1 MDFYYMPPS
10 APCRAVEMTA
20 KAVGVELNKKVL
32 NLPNGEHLKPEFV
45 KINPQHTIPTLV
57 DGDFAL
63 WESRAIMTYLCE
75 KYDTSKKWFPECPK
89 IRAIINQRMYF
100 DMGTLYKSFADYY
113 YPQIMKKAP
122 ADPEMFK
129 KIETAF
135 EFLNTFL
142 EGKQFAAGNAVT
154 VADIALLATMTN
166 FEAAQF
172 DYSKYTN
179 VSKWYETCKQ
189 VIPGYAENMEACVA
203 FQKYFKS
210 A

>member
-20 KAVGVELNKKVL
+20 LAVGVQLNKNIVDLTK
-32 NLPNGEHLKPEFV
+32 GEHLKEEFI

-57 DGDFAL
+57 DSGFAL

-75 KYDTSKKWFPECPK
+75 KYDQSKKWFPDCVK
-89 IRAIINQRMYF
+89 TRAIINQRLYF

-129 KIETAF
+129 KIEAAF
-135 EFLNTFL
+135 EFFNTFL
-142 EGKQFAAGNAVT
+142 EGKQFAAGDSVT
-154 VADIALLATMTN
+154 VADIALLATVTN
-166 FEAAQF
+166 FEAASF
-172 DYSKYTN
+172 DLSKYAN
-179 VSKWYETCKQ
+179 VAKWYEACKIA
-189 VIPGYAENMEACVA
+189 VPGYAENKEACNA
-203 FQKYFKS
+203 FRKYFNDK
-210 A
+210 

>member
-20 KAVGVELNKKVL
+20 KAVGVKLNKKII
-32 NLPNGEHLKPEFV
+32 NLPAGEHLKPEFL

-63 WESRAIMTYLCE
+63 WESRAVMVYLCE
-75 KYDTSKKWFPECPK
+75 KYDKSQKLYPECPK
-89 IRAIINQRMYF
+89 IRAVINQRLYF

-122 ADPEMFK
+122 ADPEMLK
-129 KIETAF
+129 KVESAF

-142 EGKQFAAGNAVT
+142 EGNKFAAGNDVT
-154 VADIALLATMTN
+154 VADIALLASVTN
-166 FEAAQF
+166 FDAAKF
-172 DYSKYTN
+172 DMSKYSN
-179 VSKWYETCKQ
+179 VAKWYEECKK
-189 VIPGYAENMEACVA
+189 VVPGYAENLEDCLSYKKFVK
-203 FQKYFKS
+203 QN
-210 A
+210 